1 MASCTKENDCSVK
14 QRPDSLDAMK
24 SCHEGAFQEQ
34 FVELVHQHDLIFVWE
49 LIEPLRCNDSDAFI
63 NQSDQFHGLQFEPLI
78 RFNDGHLLPKAAIV
92 LG

>member
-34 FVELVHQHDLIFVWE
+34 FVELVYQHDFIFVWE
-49 LIEPLRCNDSDAFI
+49 LVKPLRRNDSDAFI
-63 NQSDQFHGLQFEPLI
+63 NQSDQFHGLQFESLI
-78 RFNDGHLLPKAAIV
+78 RFNDCDLFTKAAIV